1 MLLSELKLV
10 VESFRRAD
18 GERGVGLHHIKGVH
32 VRVIHVQLRRNAGIA
47 QMLKIAD
54 GLGVERLAVADK
66 GICGRQTGEI
76 LQPRRSGVR
85 RELCAVSP
93 AQIEPP
99 CEMVASGVPDAAVV
113 ISR

>member
-1 MLLSELKLV
+1 M
-10 VESFRRAD
+10 VESFCRAD
-18 GERGVGLHHIKGVH
+18 GKRGVGLHYIKGVH
-32 VRVIHVQLRRNAGIA
+32 VRMIYVQLRRNTGIA
-47 QMLKIAD
+47 QVLKIID

-76 LQPRRSGVR
+76 LQPRRSGVW
-85 RELCAVSP
+85 RELRAVSP

-99 CEMVASGVPDAAVV
+99 CEMVASGVLDAAVV